1 MPLRRV
7 RVLVLVTLVVVTLV
21 ACGGNEDETRPE
33 NDAGTSVGDAGEGGA
48 RGERG
53 QGSAAANGTTGD
65 ESDPA
70 RSEAGRDWVEL
81 ESAEGGYRVELPAE
95 AVLNEQTVDVGGVML
110 DLSLYTAQA
119 DRTEVYTVA
128 FVDYPE
134 SIVDVDPQLVLD
146 GVVQGA
152 AGNLAGAVASQS
164 PAEVAGHPAVDFVI
178 EIEEGTVQSRA
189 VLVDRR
195 LYLLQRAGQE
205 PDAEGFARMVGSF
218 ELLEA

>member
-1 MPLRRV
+1 
-7 RVLVLVTLVVVTLV
+7 
-21 ACGGNEDETRPE
+21 
-33 NDAGTSVGDAGEGGA
+33 
-48 RGERG
+48 
-53 QGSAAANGTTGD
+53 
-65 ESDPA
+65 
-70 RSEAGRDWVEL
+70 
-81 ESAEGGYRVELPAE
+81 
-95 AVLNEQTVDVGGVML
+95 ML